1 MHAYPAK
8 SPSGTSIYDGHFFS
22 TDNGRT
28 LTSCPY
34 RKSRNQLTLGNHC
47 WLSHA
52 VVLMPVLQ
60 PCSLVLLYQ
69 AASLPALAVFFG
81 FSRTVRKQHIAHLH
95 VVNASEYNY
104 GPKWAESLISD
115 DDVGIRAH
123 IQQEPKPS
131 KTPWGSV
138 VRSELNCC
146 LYSIR
151 RRSCRRRLL
160 RRCTRR
166 HKTFTSLSSA
176 HVVVWKRIIISGC
189 LIVFFVVM
197 EVRARLHV

>member
-1 MHAYPAK
+1 MCERVLIFAIFTHGSPGLVTK
-8 SPSGTSIYDGHFFS
+8 SSLRKCINHNARLPSGIPIRDFHIRWAILS

-52 VVLMPVLQ
+52 VFLMPVLQ

-115 DDVGIRAH
+115 DDIGIHAHVQHLPKLSSAPRASL
-123 IQQEPKPS
+123 ER
-131 KTPWGSV
+131 G
-138 VRSELNCC
+138 ELNRCFN
-146 LYSIR
+146 SIR
-151 RRSCRRRLL
+151 RRSCRRRL
-160 RRCTRR
+160 R
-166 HKTFTSLSSA
+166 
-176 HVVVWKRIIISGC
+176 
-189 LIVFFVVM
+189 
-197 EVRARLHV
+197 